1 MASRRLTLTRGSGP
15 RSVDSSKSFAFHFA
29 SVAPRAITMRAMKVS
44 GKSTARPRALRST
57 ASCAV
62 FFRSLTAPRHKPW
75 RYSLRIAKSRQY
87 ASVPWSA
94 SFFYRAS
101 HAVILSTDSA
111 CTFAPASNSVVITS
125 GFSLESAAHMSAV
138 HPSISSRA
146 SRSAPASR
154 SIMMTSGSPL
164 NPAANMSAVNPA
176 SSRAFRSAPASRC
189 ALMISGSH
197 AATLPRTGKATR
209 GRGAI
214 RATATSEPVR
224 RVGGGAESDR

>member
-138 HPSISSRA
+138 QPS
-146 SRSAPASR
+146 
-154 SIMMTSGSPL
+154 
-164 NPAANMSAVNPA
+164 